1 MEAFIGELRE
11 VRSLTNAETEWLGRM
26 YRFVE
31 LNLLRVVEDPGVSVA
46 TLSGRLVRCLSEHCT
61 QADERRLPGTQAE
74 PLPLPLA
81 YTLVSISDLCTK
93 SRQAFSS
100 SLGPRFE
107 HLLSWPHGGGGEG
120 ARLEVGEEGGRLV
133 GAEDNAAQA
142 DVEPHDGLLPRCPLL
157 LCGRVTDRSSE
168 PGTQPDGSLFLR
180 DCTGALQCELSDF
193 PAEWL
198 GELVLLPC
206 WSYVPGGEPREP
218 PHGYVE
224 VHGGPLRLVPG
235 GDLPRRRRP
244 RAAIAALRP
253 DMARCLL
260 LACGAKRSRRAKFSL
275 LGELLSVAP
284 LLCIRGKSFF
294 VLRLGSAFSTSSQS
308 LASSSLQSVLC
319 FVQTPSKL
327 FWSSCL
333 RPHEHYLITDVTMTT
348 VNGTRPVFVV
358 SPTSE
363 LHPAGKAHTREL
375 GLKEALTASGVS
387 GRDFQASCRAAA
399 AARPDGLAR
408 ETERSGSPSN
418 VISYRGVLT
427 RVINAHGGLYELDG
441 EVGLCL
447 AYQQGL
453 HLGRGLRIGATLEVH
468 QAHLVRCP
476 CPGSPRA
483 VLVACA
489 LGSVRAASFSPLAS
503 PWAPLRA
510 PWSAPVRALHA
521 AGLSPAAY
529 FRLLHEVRRLSERLC
544 PDLIAERCLTRWR
557 ADPADRGVVHA
568 LFLSPGER
576 AEAPRG
582 GSPPG
587 SASESW
593 RRGWTGCLFRKGP
606 KRDVY
611 LEILEEPHRC
621 VVTRPDDADDGLWQL
636 PSMSEVLKMAEEESR
651 KVSEGRCPVDSEPP
665 LAREDSSTA
674 ARPGH
679 SAESRKAW
687 EFSVFGPKHFE
698 PPVILV
704 GVLRASARTGL
715 LQLADRT
722 AALDCLAVR
731 PRPLGRG
738 RTACRDAALLGC
750 LVRLSCFSLVVER
763 FTDART
769 TGTRQHLT
777 RIYAQFHADEA
788 TALYRPSGGVRLTA
802 AAGSSRP
809 EQARAGPAAE
819 RPPETQEDVGRGDE
833 DLSSGRASPTARAAS
848 QQRAAG
854 PGPASDGAA
863 NGTVE
868 GRGEEG
874 ALGARQQRRGSG
886 EIVAPGAP
894 GARGAKRDA
903 AELVGPAAK
912 TWRRN
917 DDNGGHNGGHNGD
930 HNGGRAQAARAAA
943 PSRND
948 GPAAAAAA
956 AAALPSG
963 ERAAPPSVSV
973 TKPRGSSGPGG
984 DGAAGVRR
992 ETRPGG
998 PAGRSEAGDRRGGPP
1013 SGGPGGRG
1021 SVARVFVVTHKE
1033 ALMVRGEGSAPGLS
1047 FYATV
1052 RILEETVPDEQRATS
1067 DGPRGG
1073 SGGGSGGE
1081 PGVGKTTQMYFVGEA
1096 VRWHSILHP
1105 GGAYELLL
1113 PSEQEASLYSP
1124 QPGVP
1129 AGVLQAAG
1137 CPHLI
1142 QLMPNWK
1149 IRSLGRP
1156 ESPSRTQLEPQPSTS
1171 SQRSEESDDHRLGL
1185 MNIRDVLEESC
1196 EQLVSF
1202 TGQISERFCYH
1213 PHDRYRKLHDSAS
1226 RKRLGIWL
1234 PGDPD
1239 LRFDVQDLD
1248 SPELSVS
1255 VYLDPSCFVYPLGL
1269 LPGATVA
1276 FRRLQ
1281 RCTSRVRKNVYCKIL
1296 PVSSMDVTSFADASA
1311 SPLSDPWGDGAPTVQ
1326 IADLLLRGQQRVTSG
1341 RLGCRVVRIRWLRLC
1356 WACAICGSNFA
1367 QGQCSGASRGTCN
1380 SEEGSFTAKASV
1392 IVDDGTGHAFM
1403 YMDGLQ
1409 VASLLALSLPQ
1420 WEALH
1425 RHILNTSGEASFSYS
1440 DKFSRVTLEGLTE
1453 NLIRALCC
1461 SRSVSRPLC
1470 LRFRIKTWAQ
1480 EEQQEQ
1486 LRPFEFE
1493 LKKAAYSTLV
1503 PCRPTLLCMGVR
1515 DPAAHARGAGCQE
1528 S

>member
-11 VRSLTNAETEWLGRM
+11 VRSLTNAETEWLGRV
-26 YRFVE
+26 YHFVE
-31 LNLLRVVEDPGVSVA
+31 LNLLPVVENPGVSVA
-46 TLSGRLVRCLSEHCT
+46 TLSGRLVRCLSEHCA
-61 QADERRLPGTQAE
+61 QADEHRLPGTEAE
-74 PLPLPLA
+74 RLPLPLA

-93 SRQAFSS
+93 SHQAFSS
-100 SLGPRFE
+100 SLGPRFK
-107 HLLSWPHGGGGEG
+107 HLLSWPHGGGGEE

-133 GAEDNAAQA
+133 GAEENAAQA
-142 DVEPHDGLLPRCPLL
+142 VAETHDGLLPHCTLL
-157 LCGRVTDRSSE
+157 LCGRVTDRASE

-180 DCTGALQCELSDF
+180 DRTGALQCELSDF

-206 WSYVPGGEPREP
+206 WSYVPGGEPRGP
-218 PHGYVE
+218 SHSYVE
-224 VHGGPLRLVPG
+224 VHGDPLRLVPG
-235 GDLPRRRRP
+235 EDPPCRRRP
-244 RAAIAALRP
+244 RAAVAALRP
-253 DMARCLL
+253 DIARCLL
-260 LACGAKRSRRAKFSL
+260 LACGAKRSSRAKFSL
-275 LGELLSVAP
+275 LGELLAVAP

-363 LHPAGKAHTREL
+363 LHPVGKAHTREL
-375 GLKEALTASGVS
+375 GLKEALTACGVS

-399 AARPDGLAR
+399 AARPDSLAR
-408 ETERSGSPSN
+408 ETEGSGSPSN

-468 QAHLVRCP
+468 AAHLVRCP
-476 CPGSPRA
+476 WPGSPRA
-483 VLVACA
+483 VLVVCA
-489 LGSVRAASFSPLAS
+489 LGSVRVASFSPLAS
-503 PWAPLRA
+503 AWAPFRA
-510 PWSAPVRALHA
+510 LWSAPVRALHA
-521 AGLSPAAY
+521 ACLSPAGY
-529 FRLLHEVRRLSERLC
+529 FRLLHELRRLSERLC
-544 PDLIAERCLTRWR
+544 PDLITERCLTRWR
-557 ADPADRGVVHA
+557 PDPADRGVVHS

-576 AEAPRG
+576 AEAPRC

-587 SASESW
+587 SAPESW
-593 RRGWTGCLFRKGP
+593 QRGWTGCLFRKGP

-621 VVTRPDDADDGLWQL
+621 VVTQPDDADDGLWQL
-636 PSMSEVLKMAEEESR
+636 PSMSEVLEMAEEESR
-651 KVSEGRCPVDSEPP
+651 KVSVGCCPVGSEPP

-715 LQLADRT
+715 LQLADHT
-722 AALDCLAVR
+722 AALDCLAIQ
-731 PRPLGRG
+731 PRGRR
-738 RTACRDAALLGC
+738 RTACWDTALLGC

-777 RIYAQFHADEA
+777 RIYAQFHADKA
-788 TALYRPSGGVRLTA
+788 TVLYRPSGGVQLTA
-802 AAGSSRP
+802 ATGSSRP
-809 EQARAGPAAE
+809 EPAQAGPAAE
-819 RPPETQEDVGRGDE
+819 RPPEARENVGRGDE
-833 DLSSGRASPTARAAS
+833 DLSSGRSSPTARAAS
-848 QQRAAG
+848 QRAAE
-854 PGPASDGAA
+854 PGPAAA
-863 NGTVE
+863 KGTVGGRSE
-868 GRGEEG
+868 AGALRVRQKRGRGK
-874 ALGARQQRRGSG
+874 
-886 EIVAPGAP
+886 IVTPGAP
-894 GARGAKRDA
+894 GVRGAKRDA

-912 TWRRN
+912 TSRRG
-917 DDNGGHNGGHNGD
+917 DDD
-930 HNGGRAQAARAAA
+930 DGGRAQAARAAT
-943 PSRND
+943 SQND
-948 GPAAAAAA
+948 GAAAAV
-956 AAALPSG
+956 AALPSG
-963 ERAAPPSVSV
+963 ERAALPSVSV
-973 TKPRGSSGPGG
+973 TNPRGSSAPGG
-984 DGAAGVRR
+984 DGAAAAAGVRR

-998 PAGRSEAGDRRGGPP
+998 PARRSEAGDSRSGPP

-1021 SVARVFVVTHKE
+1021 SVARVVARVFVVTHKE
-1033 ALMVRGEGSAPGLS
+1033 ALMLRGEKSAPGLS
-1047 FYATV
+1047 FNATV
-1052 RILEETVPDEQRATS
+1052 RILEETVPDEQRTTP
-1067 DGPRGG
+1067 DGPHGG
-1073 SGGGSGGE
+1073 NGGGE

-1105 GGAYELLL
+1105 GDAYQLLL
-1113 PSEQEASLYSP
+1113 PSEQEASLYCP

-1142 QLMPNWK
+1142 QLMPNWT
-1149 IRSLGRP
+1149 IRSLGRS
-1156 ESPSRTQLEPQPSTS
+1156 ESSSHAQLEPQPSTS
-1171 SQRSEESDDHRLGL
+1171 SQRAEESGDHRLGL
-1185 MNIRDVLEESC
+1185 MNIRDILEESC

-1213 PHDRYRKLHDSAS
+1213 PHDRFQKLHDSAS

-1255 VYLDPSCFVYPLGL
+1255 VYLDPSRFIYPLGL

-1296 PVSSMDVTSFADASA
+1296 PVSSIDVTSFADASA
-1311 SPLSDPWGDGAPTVQ
+1311 SPLSDPWGDGAPTLQ
-1326 IADLLLRGQQRVTSG
+1326 IADLLSRGQQRVTSG
-1341 RLGCRVVRIRWLRLC
+1341 RLGCRVVRIRWLRLR
-1356 WACAICGSNFA
+1356 WACAFCDSNFT
-1367 QGQCSGASRGTCN
+1367 QGQCSGALRGTCN

-1392 IVDDGTGHAFM
+1392 MVDDGTGHAFM

-1425 RHILNTSGEASFSYS
+1425 RHVLNTSGEASFSYS
-1440 DKFSRVTLEGLTE
+1440 DKFSRVTLDGLTE

-1461 SRSVSRPLC
+1461 SRTVSRPLC
-1470 LRFRIKTWAQ
+1470 LRFRVKTWAQ
-1480 EEQQEQ
+1480 EEQQEP
-1486 LRPFEFE
+1486 LRTFEFE
-1493 LKKAAYSTLV
+1493 LKKAAYSTLM
-1503 PCRPTLLCMGVR
+1503 PCRPTLLCVGVRDR
-1515 DPAAHARGAGCQE
+1515 DPAAHARDTGRQE

>member
-11 VRSLTNAETEWLGRM
+11 VRSLTNAETEWLGRV
-26 YRFVE
+26 YHFVE
-31 LNLLRVVEDPGVSVA
+31 LNLLPVVENPGVSVA
-46 TLSGRLVRCLSEHCT
+46 TLSGRLVRCLSEHCA
-61 QADERRLPGTQAE
+61 QADEHRLPGTEAE
-74 PLPLPLA
+74 RLPLPLA

-93 SRQAFSS
+93 SHQAFSS
-100 SLGPRFE
+100 SLGPRFK

-133 GAEDNAAQA
+133 GAEENAAQA
-142 DVEPHDGLLPRCPLL
+142 VAETHDGLLPHCTLL

-180 DCTGALQCELSDF
+180 DRTGALQCELSDF

-206 WSYVPGGEPREP
+206 WSYVPGGEPRGP
-218 PHGYVE
+218 RHSYVE
-224 VHGGPLRLVPG
+224 VHGDPLRLVPG
-235 GDLPRRRRP
+235 EDPPCRRRP
-244 RAAIAALRP
+244 RAAVAALRP
-253 DMARCLL
+253 DIARCLL
-260 LACGAKRSRRAKFSL
+260 LACGAKRSSRAKFSL
-275 LGELLSVAP
+275 LGELLAVAP

-363 LHPAGKAHTREL
+363 LHPVGKAHTREL
-375 GLKEALTASGVS
+375 GLKEALTACGVS

-399 AARPDGLAR
+399 AARPDSLAR
-408 ETERSGSPSN
+408 ETEGSGSPSN

-468 QAHLVRCP
+468 AAHLVRCP
-476 CPGSPRA
+476 WPGSPRA
-483 VLVACA
+483 VLVVCA
-489 LGSVRAASFSPLAS
+489 LGSVRVASFSPLAS
-503 PWAPLRA
+503 AWAPFRA
-510 PWSAPVRALHA
+510 LWSAPVRALHA
-521 AGLSPAAY
+521 ACLSPAGY
-529 FRLLHEVRRLSERLC
+529 FRLLHELRRLSERLC
-544 PDLIAERCLTRWR
+544 PDLITERCLTRWR
-557 ADPADRGVVHA
+557 PDPADRGVVHS

-576 AEAPRG
+576 AEAPRC

-587 SASESW
+587 SAPESW
-593 RRGWTGCLFRKGP
+593 QRGWTGCLFRKGP

-621 VVTRPDDADDGLWQL
+621 VVTQASFACRPDDADDGLWQL
-636 PSMSEVLKMAEEESR
+636 PSMSEVLEMAEEESR
-651 KVSEGRCPVDSEPP
+651 KVSVGCCPVGSEPP

-715 LQLADRT
+715 LQLADHT
-722 AALDCLAVR
+722 AALDCLAIQ
-731 PRPLGRG
+731 PRGRR
-738 RTACRDAALLGC
+738 RTACWDTALLGC

-777 RIYAQFHADEA
+777 RIYAQFHADKA
-788 TALYRPSGGVRLTA
+788 TVLYRPSGGVQLTA
-802 AAGSSRP
+802 ATGSSRP
-809 EQARAGPAAE
+809 EPAQAGPAAE
-819 RPPETQEDVGRGDE
+819 RPPEARENVGRGDE
-833 DLSSGRASPTARAAS
+833 DLSSGRSSPTARAAS
-848 QQRAAG
+848 QRAAE
-854 PGPASDGAA
+854 PGPAAA
-863 NGTVE
+863 KGTVGGRSE
-868 GRGEEG
+868 AGALRVRQKRGRGK
-874 ALGARQQRRGSG
+874 
-886 EIVAPGAP
+886 IVTPGAP
-894 GARGAKRDA
+894 GVRGAKRDA

-912 TWRRN
+912 TSRRG
-917 DDNGGHNGGHNGD
+917 DDD
-930 HNGGRAQAARAAA
+930 DGGRAQAARAAT
-943 PSRND
+943 SQND
-948 GPAAAAAA
+948 GAAAAV
-956 AAALPSG
+956 AALPSG

-973 TKPRGSSGPGG
+973 TNPHGSSAPGG
-984 DGAAGVRR
+984 DGAAAAAGVRR

-998 PAGRSEAGDRRGGPP
+998 PAQRSEAGDSRSGPP

-1021 SVARVFVVTHKE
+1021 SVARVVARVFVVTHKE
-1033 ALMVRGEGSAPGLS
+1033 ALMLRGEKSAPGLS
-1047 FYATV
+1047 FNATV
-1052 RILEETVPDEQRATS
+1052 RILEETVPDEQRTTP
-1067 DGPRGG
+1067 DGPHGG
-1073 SGGGSGGE
+1073 NGGGE

-1105 GGAYELLL
+1105 GDAYQLLL
-1113 PSEQEASLYSP
+1113 PSEQEASLYCP

-1142 QLMPNWK
+1142 QLMPNWT
-1149 IRSLGRP
+1149 IRSLGRS
-1156 ESPSRTQLEPQPSTS
+1156 ESSSHAQLEPQPSTS
-1171 SQRSEESDDHRLGL
+1171 SQRAEESGDHRLDL
-1185 MNIRDVLEESC
+1185 MNIRDILEESC

-1213 PHDRYRKLHDSAS
+1213 PHDRFQKLHDSAS

-1255 VYLDPSCFVYPLGL
+1255 VYLDPSRFVYPLGL

-1296 PVSSMDVTSFADASA
+1296 PVSSIDVTSFADASA
-1311 SPLSDPWGDGAPTVQ
+1311 SPLSDPWGDGAPTLQ
-1326 IADLLLRGQQRVTSG
+1326 IADLLSRGQQRVTSG
-1341 RLGCRVVRIRWLRLC
+1341 RLGCRVVRIRWLRLR
-1356 WACAICGSNFA
+1356 WACAFCDSNFT
-1367 QGQCSGASRGTCN
+1367 QGQCSGALRGTCN

-1392 IVDDGTGHAFM
+1392 MVDDGTGHAFM

-1425 RHILNTSGEASFSYS
+1425 RHVLNTSGEASFSYS
-1440 DKFSRVTLEGLTE
+1440 DKFSRVTLDGLTE

-1461 SRSVSRPLC
+1461 SRTVSRPLC
-1470 LRFRIKTWAQ
+1470 LRFRVKTWAQ
-1480 EEQQEQ
+1480 EEQQEP
-1486 LRPFEFE
+1486 LRTFEFE
-1493 LKKAAYSTLV
+1493 LKKAAYSTHM
-1503 PCRPTLLCMGVR
+1503 PCRPTLLCVGVRDR
-1515 DPAAHARGAGCQE
+1515 DPAAHARDTGRQE